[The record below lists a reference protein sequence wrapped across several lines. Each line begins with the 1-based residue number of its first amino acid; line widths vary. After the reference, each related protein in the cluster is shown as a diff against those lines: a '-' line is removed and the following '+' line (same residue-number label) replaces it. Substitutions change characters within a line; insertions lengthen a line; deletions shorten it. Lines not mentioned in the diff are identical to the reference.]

1 MRRAFRF
8 PAPLYPIVDVGDEA
22 DAAVVGR
29 ARSMLAAGAGLLQ
42 LRAKHVTTRRFVDLA
57 RAVGEV
63 CRSAGARFIVNDRC
77 DIALVVGADGV
88 HLGQDDLP
96 ATAARRLLGPERII
110 GVSTHNVDQAI
121 AAAAT
126 GEADYLGIG
135 PIYPTSSK
143 ANPDPV
149 IGLAGLEAVRRQV
162 RVPLVAIG
170 GIDAE
175 RAVAV
180 RQAGA
185 DAVAMIGALSADG
198 DVEAA
203 TRRVLQALGAL

>member
-8 PAPLYPIVDVGDEA
+8 PAPLYPIVDVGDEP
-22 DAAVVGR
+22 DGAVVGR
-29 ARSMLAAGAGLLQ
+29 ARSILAAGAGLLQ

-57 RAVGEV
+57 RTVGDL
-63 CRSAGARFIVNDRC
+63 CRSADARFIVNDRC
-77 DIALVVGADGV
+77 DVALLVEADGV

-96 ATAARRLLGPERII
+96 AAAARRLLGPERIV
-110 GVSTHNVDQAI
+110 GVSTHNVEQAI
-121 AAAAT
+121 AAAAM

-135 PIYPTSSK
+135 PVYPTSSK

-185 DAVAMIGALSADG
+185 DAVAMIGALSAGG

-203 TRRVLQALGAL
+203 TRRVLQALSAL